1 MKSYYDLLKNNI
13 IDFDKLMLE
22 KYYLLGLSETDTII
36 LIKLNNLL
44 KHGEQSLSLNS
55 VVPFMSID
63 EKECSERIVKLVQSG
78 FIALEM
84 TTVKSKETFNLDETY
99 KKLSLILSGEDNAKE
114 NDEKKELL
122 KQTISLL
129 EKELKKILSPIEK
142 EIVNKWFYEY
152 QYDFSDID
160 EAILDAL
167 KYKNRGIQYIDR
179 SLFKKHTKKEEVKE
193 NSEIQD
199 LFNQV
204 YAKRK

>member
-99 KKLSLILSGEDNAKE
+99 KKLSLILSGEDSAKE

-199 LFNQV
+199 LFDQV
-204 YAKRK
+204 YAKRR